1 MKAYKEIYFMKKL
14 ILIGLLFSSTIQFY
28 CLQAQELPQLKH
40 EGNINRLYVD
50 GKPFIMVA
58 GELHNSTSSNLT
70 YLAPIFPKLKE
81 MGLNTVLAS
90 VAWEQLEPHEGKFD
104 YSNIDGIISQTRENK
119 LKLCMLWFGSW
130 KNGLSTY
137 PPLWV
142 KKDQKRFFKLKQS
155 NGSTGEVISPFCKDA
170 QIADAKAF
178 VQLMKRI
185 KEVDKEHTVIMI
197 QAENE
202 VGAFQDIDYNKQ
214 ALDLFKSQVPETL
227 IQYLQKNTNHL
238 SPEMKYVWQKN
249 GSKTKGTW
257 SEIFADTMKS
267 AQSFFMT
274 WQYARYINEICRE
287 GKKELNLPM
296 YVNAWL
302 VQRSTDLP
310 GVYPN
315 GGPVSRVMDIYKAIA
330 PDIDLCAPDIYVP
343 NYKEIL
349 SMYHRSDNPLF
360 IPESTTEQSR
370 AFYAYAEHD
379 AICFSPF
386 GIEDAYTNLAYRQAI
401 SVINELMPYIIKY
414 QGTGKMRGFM
424 RTKSSVADTLM
435 FGEDKVIVEYNNW
448 DNTGYGLVIQTA
460 PDEYLVAGITAR
472 LKFES
477 KNPSKKIRIGQV
489 FEGGFEGEK
498 WVSSRML
505 NGDETWH
512 HDYLIV
518 TGRKTMIAHTLEGQI
533 IPPQPGPGQ
542 PVLES
547 AKNTEVQTSAVYK
560 VITYE
565 MK

>member
-1 MKAYKEIYFMKKL
+1 MKKL
-14 ILIGLLFSSTIQFY
+14 FLLTLLFSTTVWTY
-28 CLQAQELPQLKH
+28 YLHAQELPQLKKD
-40 EGNINRLYVD
+40 GNIKRLYVD

-58 GELHNSTSSNLT
+58 GELHNSTSSNLA
-70 YLAPIFPKLKE
+70 YLTPIFPKLKE

-90 VAWEQLEPHEGKFD
+90 VAWEQLEPQEGKFD
-104 YSNIDGIISQTRENK
+104 YSIIDGIISRARENK
-119 LKLCMLWFGSW
+119 LKLCLLWFGSW

-142 KKDQKRFFKLKQS
+142 KKDSKRFFKLKQS
-155 NGSTGEVISPFCKDA
+155 NGNTGEVISVFCKAA
-170 QIADAKAF
+170 QMADANAF
-178 VQLMKRI
+178 VHLMKRI
-185 KEVDKEHTVIMI
+185 KETDKEHTVIMI

-214 ALDLFKSQVPETL
+214 ALDLFNAQVPGTL
-227 IQYLQKNTNHL
+227 IGYLQKNANHL

-267 AQSFFMT
+267 AQNFFMT
-274 WQYARYINEICRE
+274 WQYASYINEICRL

-302 VQRSTDLP
+302 VQPNDLP

-315 GGPVSRVMDIYKAIA
+315 GGPVSRVIDIYKAVA
-330 PDIDLCAPDIYVP
+330 PNIDICAPDIYAP

-349 SMYHRSDNPLF
+349 SMYHRPDNPLF
-360 IPESTTEQSR
+360 IPESTTEQAR
-370 AFYAYAEHD
+370 AFYAYAQHD

-386 GIEDAYTNLAYRQAI
+386 GIEDAYSNLAYRQAV
-401 SVINELMPYIIKY
+401 SVINEIMPYILQY

-424 RTKSSVADTLM
+424 RTKSKATDTLV
-435 FGEDKVIVEYNNW
+435 FGGDKVVVEYNNW
-448 DNTGYGLVIQTA
+448 DNTGYGLVIQTT
-460 PDEYLVAGITAR
+460 PDEYIVAGVTAR

-477 KNPSKKIRIGQV
+477 DNPSKHIRIGQV

-498 WVSSRML
+498 WVTSRML

-512 HDYLIV
+512 HDCLII
-518 TGRKTMIAHTLEGQI
+518 TGRKKMISQTLEGQI
-533 IPPQPGPGQ
+533 VPPQPGPNQ
-542 PVLES
+542 PALES
-547 AKNTEVQTSAVYK
+547 AKSIEVQTPAIYK

>member
-1 MKAYKEIYFMKKL
+1 MKKL
-14 ILIGLLFSSTIQFY
+14 ILLTLLFAAAAQFQY
-28 CLQAQELPQLKH
+28 LKAQELPQLKK
-40 EGNINRLYVD
+40 EGNITRLYVD
-50 GKPFIMVA
+50 GKPFVMVA

-70 YLAPIFPKLKE
+70 YLKPIFPKLKE
-81 MGLNTVLAS
+81 MGLNAVIAS
-90 VAWEQLEPHEGKFD
+90 VAWEQFEPEEGKFD
-104 YSNIDGIISQTRENK
+104 YSLIDGIISQARENK
-119 LKLCMLWFGSW
+119 LKLCIIWFASW

-142 KKDQKRFFKLKQS
+142 KKDSKRFFKLKQS
-155 NGSTGEVISPFCKDA
+155 NGRIGEVISSFCKEA

-185 KEVDKEHTVIMI
+185 KEKDTDHTVVMI

-214 ALDLFKSQVPETL
+214 ALDLFKAQVPETL
-227 IQYLQKNTNHL
+227 IRYLQTHTDNL

-267 AQSFFMT
+267 AQNFFMT
-274 WQYARYINEICRE
+274 WQYASYINEVCRL

-302 VQRSTDLP
+302 VQKPTDFP

-315 GGPVSRVMDIYKAIA
+315 GGPVSRVIDIYKAVA
-330 PDIDLCAPDIYVP
+330 PNIDLCAPDIYAP

-360 IPESTTEQSR
+360 IPESTTEQAR
-370 AFYAYAEHD
+370 AFYAYAQHD

-414 QGTGKMRGFM
+414 QGTGKMQGFM
-424 RTKSSVADTLM
+424 RTKNNTTDTLT
-435 FGEDKVIVEYNNW
+435 FDGDKVIVEYNNW

-460 PDEYLVAGITAR
+460 PDEYIVAGITAR
-472 LKFES
+472 LRFES
-477 KNPSKKIRIGQV
+477 KDSSKNIRIGQV
-489 FEGGFEGEK
+489 FEGRFDGEQ
-498 WVSSRML
+498 WVTSRML

-512 HDYLIV
+512 NENLLI
-518 TGRKTMIAHTLEGQI
+518 TGRKAMISQTLEGQI
-533 IPPQPGPGQ
+533 IPPQPGPNQ

-547 AKNTEVQTSAVYK
+547 AKNTEVQTPAVYK

-565 MK
+565 ME

>member
-1 MKAYKEIYFMKKL
+1 MKRFTL
-14 ILIGLLFSSTIQFY
+14 LTLLFSTVLQFNY
-28 CLQAQELPQLKH
+28 LTAQELPQLKH

-70 YLAPIFPKLKE
+70 YLVPIFPKLKE

-90 VAWEQLEPHEGKFD
+90 IAWEQFEPQEGKFD
-104 YSNIDGIISQTRENK
+104 YSIIDGIISQAHQNK
-119 LKLCMLWFGSW
+119 LKLCLLWFGSW

-142 KKDQKRFFKLKQS
+142 KKDSKRFFKLKQS
-155 NGSTGEVISPFCKDA
+155 NGNTGEVISPFCKEA
-170 QIADAKAF
+170 QMADAKAF

-202 VGAFQDIDYNKQ
+202 VGAFQDIDYNKE
-214 ALDLFKSQVPETL
+214 ALDLFHSQVPETL
-227 IQYLQKNTNHL
+227 IRYLQKNTNNL
-238 SPEMKYVWQKN
+238 SPEIKYVWQKN

-267 AQSFFMT
+267 AQNFFMT
-274 WQYARYINEICRE
+274 WQYAKYINEICRS

-302 VQRSTDLP
+302 VQKNTDLP

-315 GGPVSRVMDIYKAIA
+315 GGPVSRVIDIYKAIA
-330 PDIDLCAPDIYVP
+330 PDIDLCAPDIYAP
-343 NYKEIL
+343 NYKEVL

-401 SVINELMPYIIKY
+401 SVINELMPYLIKY

-424 RTKSSVADTLM
+424 RTKNIKADTLV
-435 FGEDKVIVEYNNW
+435 FGGDKVIVEYNDW

-460 PDEYLVAGITAR
+460 PDEYIVAGITAR

-477 KNPSKKIRIGQV
+477 KDPSKKMRIGQV
-489 FEGGFEGEK
+489 FEGKFEGEQ
-498 WVSSRML
+498 WVTTRML

-512 HDYLIV
+512 HDCLLI
-518 TGRKTMIAHTLEGQI
+518 TGRKMMISQTLEGQI
-533 IPPQPGPGQ
+533 VPPQPGPSQ

-547 AKNTEVQTSAVYK
+547 TKNTEVQTPAVYK
-560 VITYE
+560 VTTYE

>member
-1 MKAYKEIYFMKKL
+1 MKKI
-14 ILIGLLFSSTIQFY
+14 ILFTFLFSAAIQLH
-28 CLQAQELPQLKH
+28 LQAQQLPQLKH

-58 GELHNSTSSNLT
+58 GELHNSASSNLT

-90 VAWEQLEPHEGKFD
+90 VTWEQLETQEGKFD
-104 YSNIDGIISQTRENK
+104 YTIVDGLIAQARQNK
-119 LKLCMLWFGSW
+119 LKLCLLWFGSW

-142 KKDQKRFFKLKQS
+142 KKDSRRFFKLKQS
-155 NGSTGEVISPFCKDA
+155 NGSTGEVISAFCREA

-185 KEVDKEHTVIMI
+185 KEIDKEHTVIMI

-214 ALDLFKSQVPETL
+214 ALDLFNSQVPETL
-227 IQYLQKNTNHL
+227 IRYLQKNTDNL
-238 SPEMKYVWQKN
+238 SPEMKHVWQKS

-267 AQSFFMT
+267 AQNFFMT
-274 WQYARYINEICRE
+274 WQYARYINEICRL

-302 VQRSTDLP
+302 VQPADLP

-315 GGPVSRVMDIYKAIA
+315 GGPVSRVIDVYKAIA
-330 PDIDLCAPDIYVP
+330 PDIDLCAPDIYAP

-370 AFYAYAEHD
+370 AFYAYAQHD

-386 GIEDAYTNLAYRQAI
+386 GIEDAYTNLAYRQSIA
-401 SVINELMPYIIKY
+401 VINELMPYLIKY

-424 RTKSSVADTLM
+424 RTKNVTTDTLV
-435 FGEDKVIVEYNNW
+435 FGGDKVIVEYNNW

-472 LKFES
+472 LRFES
-477 KNPSKKIRIGQV
+477 KDPFKKIRIGQV
-489 FEGGFEGEK
+489 FEGGFQEGK
-498 WVSSRML
+498 WVISRML

-512 HDYLIV
+512 HDCLLI
-518 TGRKTMIAHTLEGQI
+518 TGRKTMISQTFEGQI

-542 PVLES
+542 PVLEP
-547 AKNTEVQTSAVYK
+547 AKNTEVQTPAIYK

>member
-1 MKAYKEIYFMKKL
+1 MKKL
-14 ILIGLLFSSTIQFY
+14 TLLTVLFSTAIQSY
-28 CLQAQELPQLKH
+28 CLHAQELPRLKS
-40 EGNINRLYVD
+40 EGNIKRLYVD

-58 GELHNSTSSNLT
+58 GELHNSTSSSLT
-70 YLAPIFPKLKE
+70 YLTPIFSKLKE

-90 VAWEQLEPHEGKFD
+90 VAWEQFEPQEGEFD
-104 YSNIDGIISQTRENK
+104 YSIIDGIISQARENK
-119 LKLCMLWFGSW
+119 LRLCILWFASW

-142 KKDQKRFFKLKQS
+142 KKDSKRFFKLKQS

-185 KEVDKEHTVIMI
+185 KEIDKEHTVVMI

-214 ALDLFKSQVPETL
+214 ALDLFNDEVPETL
-227 IQYLQKNTNHL
+227 IRYLQKHTNNL
-238 SPEMKYVWQKN
+238 SSEIKYVWQKN

-267 AQSFFMT
+267 AQNFFMT
-274 WQYARYINEICRE
+274 WQYARYINEICRL

-302 VQRSTDLP
+302 VQKSTDLP

-315 GGPVSRVMDIYKAIA
+315 GGPVSRAIDIYKAVA
-330 PDIDLCAPDIYVP
+330 PDIDLCAPDIYAP
-343 NYKEIL
+343 NFKEIL
-349 SMYHRSDNPLF
+349 SMYHRSDNPVF
-360 IPESTTEQSR
+360 IPESTTEQAR

-401 SVINELMPYIIKY
+401 SVINELMPYLLKY
-414 QGTGKMRGFM
+414 QGIGKMRGFM
-424 RTKSSVADTLM
+424 RTKNVTADTLV
-435 FGEDKVIVEYNNW
+435 FGGDKVIVEYNKW

-460 PDEYLVAGITAR
+460 PGEYVVAGITAR

-477 KNPSKKIRIGQV
+477 KDPSKKTRIGQV
-489 FEGGFEGEK
+489 FEGKFEGER
-498 WVSSRML
+498 WITTRML

-512 HDYLIV
+512 HDYLII
-518 TGRKTMIAHTLEGQI
+518 TGRKTMITQTLEGQI
-533 IPPQPGPGQ
+533 VPPQPGPNQ
-542 PVLES
+542 PALES
-547 AKNTEVQTSAVYK
+547 AKNTEVQTPAVYK
-560 VITYE
+560 VTTYE

>member
-1 MKAYKEIYFMKKL
+1 MKRL
-14 ILIGLLFSSTIQFY
+14 ILLTLLFSAVTQFHY
-28 CLQAQELPQLKH
+28 LHAQELPQLKKD
-40 EGNINRLYVD
+40 GNIKRLYVD

-70 YLAPIFPKLKE
+70 YSAPIFHKLKE
-81 MGLNTVLAS
+81 MGLNTVIAS
-90 VAWEQLEPHEGKFD
+90 VAWEQFEPQEGNFD
-104 YSNIDGIISQTRENK
+104 YSLIEGLISQARENK
-119 LKLCMLWFGSW
+119 LKLCIIWFASW

-142 KKDQKRFFKLKQS
+142 KKDSKRFFKIKQS
-155 NGSTGEVISPFCKDA
+155 NGSDSEIISPFCKEA

-185 KEVDKEHTVIMI
+185 KEIDKDHTVIMI
-197 QAENE
+197 QTENE

-227 IQYLQKNTNHL
+227 TRYLQKNTNNL

-249 GSKTKGTW
+249 GSRTKGTW

-267 AQSFFMT
+267 AQNFFMT
-274 WQYARYINEICRE
+274 WQYARYINEICRL

-302 VQRSTDLP
+302 VQKPTDFP

-315 GGPVSRVMDIYKAIA
+315 GGPVSRAMDIYKAFA
-330 PDIDLCAPDIYVP
+330 PDIDLCAPDLYMP
-343 NYKEIL
+343 NFQEVV
-349 SMYHRSDNPLF
+349 SMYHRPDNPLF
-360 IPESTTEQSR
+360 IPECTTDQAR

-401 SVINELMPYIIKY
+401 SVINELMPHLLKY
-414 QGTGKMRGFM
+414 QGTGKMKAFM
-424 RTKSSVADTLM
+424 RTKNVTADTLV
-435 FGEDKVIVEYNNW
+435 FGGDKVIVEYNNW

-460 PDEYLVAGITAR
+460 PNEYVAAGVSAR
-472 LKFES
+472 LKFAS
-477 KNPSKKIRIGQV
+477 KDPSKKIRIGQV
-489 FEGGFEGEK
+489 FEGKFEGEQ
-498 WVSSRML
+498 WVTTRML

-512 HDYLIV
+512 NECLII
-518 TGRKTMIAHTLEGQI
+518 TGRKVMVSQTVEGQV
-533 IPPQPGPGQ
+533 IPPQPGPNQ
-542 PVLES
+542 PVLEP
-547 AKNTEVQTSAVYK
+547 AKNTEVQTPAIYK
-560 VITYE
+560 VITY
-565 MK
+565 

>member
-1 MKAYKEIYFMKKL
+1 MKRL
-14 ILIGLLFSSTIQFY
+14 ILITFLFSAAILFNCSY
-28 CLQAQELPQLKH
+28 AQQLPQLKQ
-40 EGNINRLYVD
+40 EGNITRLYVD

-70 YLAPIFPKLKE
+70 YLQPIFPKLKE
-81 MGLNTVLAS
+81 MGLNTVLVS
-90 VAWEQLEPHEGKFD
+90 IAWGQFEPQEGRFD
-104 YSNIDGIISQTRENK
+104 YSIIDGIIAQARENK
-119 LKLCMLWFGSW
+119 LKLCLLWFGSW

-142 KKDQKRFFKLKQS
+142 KKDSKRFFKLKQS
-155 NGSTGEVISPFCKDA
+155 NGSTGEVISPFCKEA

-185 KEVDKEHTVIMI
+185 KDIDKEHTVVMI

-214 ALDLFKSQVPETL
+214 ALDLFNSKVPENL
-227 IQYLQKNTNHL
+227 IRYLQKYTDKL
-238 SPEMKYVWQKN
+238 SPEIKYVWQKN
-249 GSKTKGTW
+249 GSKTQGTW

-267 AQSFFMT
+267 AQNFFMT
-274 WQYARYINEICRE
+274 WQYAQYINEICRL

-302 VQRSTDLP
+302 VQKTTDLP

-315 GGPVSRVMDIYKAIA
+315 GGPVSRVIDIYKAVA
-330 PDIDLCAPDIYVP
+330 PDIDICAPDIYAP
-343 NYKEIL
+343 NYKKIL

-360 IPESTTEQSR
+360 IPESTTEQAR

-386 GIEDAYTNLAYRQAI
+386 GIEDAYADLAYRQAVSI
-401 SVINELMPYIIKY
+401 INELMPYILKY

-424 RTKSSVADTLM
+424 RTKNRAADTLV
-435 FGEDKVIVEYNNW
+435 FGGDKVIVAYNNW
-448 DNTGYGLVIQTA
+448 DDTGYGLVIQTA
-460 PDEYLVAGITAR
+460 PNEYVVAGITAQLR
-472 LKFES
+472 FES
-477 KNPSKKIRIGQV
+477 QNLSKNIRIGQV
-489 FEGGFEGEK
+489 FEGKLEGEQ
-498 WVSSRML
+498 WVTTRML

-512 HDYLIV
+512 NECLIV
-518 TGRKTMIAHTLEGQI
+518 TGRKSMITQTLEGQI
-533 IPPQPGPGQ
+533 IPPQPGPDQ

-547 AKNTEVQTSAVYK
+547 AKSTEVQTPAIYK

-565 MK
+565 LK

>member
-1 MKAYKEIYFMKKL
+1 MKKF
-14 ILIGLLFSSTIQFY
+14 ILLTLLFSTALQFNY
-28 CLQAQELPQLKH
+28 LTAQELPQLKN
-40 EGNINRLYVD
+40 EGNITRLYVD

-70 YLAPIFPKLKE
+70 YLKPIFPKLKE

-90 VAWEQLEPHEGKFD
+90 IAWEQLEPQEGKFD
-104 YSNIDGIISQTRENK
+104 YSIIDGIISQARENK
-119 LKLCMLWFGSW
+119 LKLCILWFGSW

-142 KKDQKRFFKLKQS
+142 KKDSKRFFKLKQS
-155 NGSTGEVISPFCKDA
+155 NGSTGEVISPFCMEA
-170 QIADAKAF
+170 QAADAKAF

-185 KEVDKEHTVIMI
+185 KETDKEHTVIMI

-214 ALDLFKSQVPETL
+214 ALDLFNGQVPESLTR
-227 IQYLQKNTNHL
+227 YLQKNSKHL

-249 GSKTKGTW
+249 GSKAKGTW
-257 SEIFADTMKS
+257 SEVFADTMKS
-267 AQSFFMT
+267 AQNFFMT
-274 WQYARYINEICRE
+274 WQYAKYINEICRL

-302 VQRSTDLP
+302 VQPTDLP

-315 GGPVSRVMDIYKAIA
+315 GGPVSRVFDIYKAIA
-330 PDIDLCAPDIYVP
+330 PDIDLCAPDIYAP

-349 SMYHRSDNPLF
+349 AMYHRSDNPLF

-370 AFYAYAEHD
+370 AFYAYAQHD

-401 SVINELMPYIIKY
+401 SVINELMPYLLKY

-424 RTKSSVADTLM
+424 RTKNIKADTLA
-435 FGEDKVIVEYNNW
+435 FGEDKVIVEYNDW
-448 DNTGYGLVIQTA
+448 DKTGYGLVIQTA
-460 PDEYLVAGITAR
+460 PNEYLVAGITAR

-489 FEGGFEGEK
+489 FEGGFEGGK
-498 WVSSRML
+498 WVTSRML

-512 HDYLIV
+512 HDCLII
-518 TGRKTMIAHTLEGQI
+518 TGRKTMISQTLEGQVV
-533 IPPQPGPGQ
+533 PPQPGPNQ

-547 AKNTEVQTSAVYK
+547 AKSVEVQTPAVYK
-560 VITYE
+560 VTTYE
-565 MK
+565 MQ

>member
-1 MKAYKEIYFMKKL
+1 MKKL
-14 ILIGLLFSSTIQFY
+14 ILLTFLFSAAIQFY
-28 CLQAQELPQLKH
+28 LHAQELPQIKH
-40 EGNINRLYVD
+40 GGNIIRLYVD

-70 YLAPIFPKLKE
+70 YLTPIFPKLKE
-81 MGLNTVLAS
+81 MGLNTVIAS
-90 VAWEQLEPHEGKFD
+90 VAWEQFEPQEGKFD
-104 YSNIDGIISQTRENK
+104 YSLIDGIISQARENK
-119 LKLCMLWFGSW
+119 LKLCIIWFASW

-142 KKDQKRFFKLKQS
+142 KKDSKRFFKLKQS
-155 NGSTGEVISPFCKDA
+155 NGSTGEVISPFCKEA

-185 KEVDKEHTVIMI
+185 KEVDKEHTVVMI

-202 VGAFQDIDYNKQ
+202 VGAFQDMDYNKQ
-214 ALDLFKSQVPETL
+214 ALGLFDSQVPENL
-227 IQYLQKNTNHL
+227 IRYLQTHTNNL
-238 SPEMKYVWQKN
+238 SPEIKYVWQKN

-267 AQSFFMT
+267 AQNFFMT
-274 WQYARYINEICRE
+274 WQYAKYINEICRL

-302 VQRSTDLP
+302 VQKSTDLP

-315 GGPVSRVMDIYKAIA
+315 GGPVSRVIDIYKAIA
-330 PDIDLCAPDIYVP
+330 PDIDLCAPDIYAP
-343 NYKEIL
+343 NYKEVL

-386 GIEDAYTNLAYRQAI
+386 GVEDAYTNLAYRQAI
-401 SVINELMPYIIKY
+401 SVINELMPYLIKY

-424 RTKSSVADTLM
+424 RTKNIEADTLV
-435 FGEDKVIVEYNNW
+435 FGEDKVIVEYNDW
-448 DNTGYGLVIQTA
+448 DNTGYGLVIQTG
-460 PDEYLVAGITAR
+460 PDEYVVAGITAR
-472 LKFES
+472 LRFEP

-489 FEGGFEGEK
+489 FEGKFEGEQ
-498 WVSSRML
+498 WVTTRML

-512 HDYLIV
+512 NDCLLI
-518 TGRKTMIAHTLEGQI
+518 TGRKAMISQTLEGQI
-533 IPPQPGPGQ
+533 VPPQPGPNQ

-547 AKNTEVQTSAVYK
+547 AKNTEVQTPAVYK

>member
-1 MKAYKEIYFMKKL
+1 MKRL
-14 ILIGLLFSSTIQFY
+14 ILITFLFSAAIQFNCSY
-28 CLQAQELPQLKH
+28 AQQLPQLKQ
-40 EGNINRLYVD
+40 EGNITRLYVD

-70 YLAPIFPKLKE
+70 YLQPIFPKLKE
-81 MGLNTVLAS
+81 MGLNTVLVS
-90 VAWEQLEPHEGKFD
+90 IAWGQFEPQEGRFD
-104 YSNIDGIISQTRENK
+104 YSIIDGIIAQARENK
-119 LKLCMLWFGSW
+119 LKLCLLWFGSW

-142 KKDQKRFFKLKQS
+142 KKDSKRFFKLKQS
-155 NGSTGEVISPFCKDA
+155 NGSTGEVISPFCKEA

-185 KEVDKEHTVIMI
+185 KDIDKEHTVVMI

-214 ALDLFKSQVPETL
+214 ALDLFNSKVPENL
-227 IQYLQKNTNHL
+227 IRYLQKYTDKL
-238 SPEMKYVWQKN
+238 SPEIKYVWQKN
-249 GSKTKGTW
+249 GSKTQGTW

-267 AQSFFMT
+267 AQNFFMT
-274 WQYARYINEICRE
+274 WQYAQYINEICRL

-302 VQRSTDLP
+302 VQKSTDLP

-315 GGPVSRVMDIYKAIA
+315 GGPVSRVIDIYKAVA
-330 PDIDLCAPDIYVP
+330 PDIDICAPDIYAP
-343 NYKEIL
+343 NYKKIL

-360 IPESTTEQSR
+360 IPESTTEQAR

-386 GIEDAYTNLAYRQAI
+386 GIEDAYADLAYRQAVSI
-401 SVINELMPYIIKY
+401 INELMPYILKY

-424 RTKSSVADTLM
+424 RTKNRAADTLV
-435 FGEDKVIVEYNNW
+435 FGGDKVIVAYNNW
-448 DNTGYGLVIQTA
+448 DDTGYGLVIQTA
-460 PDEYLVAGITAR
+460 PNEYVVAGITAQLR
-472 LKFES
+472 FES
-477 KNPSKKIRIGQV
+477 QNLSKNIRIGQV
-489 FEGGFEGEK
+489 FEGKLEGEQ
-498 WVSSRML
+498 WVTTRML

-512 HDYLIV
+512 NECLIV
-518 TGRKTMIAHTLEGQI
+518 TGRKSMITQTLEGQI
-533 IPPQPGPGQ
+533 IPPQPGPDQ

-547 AKNTEVQTSAVYK
+547 AKSTEVQTPAIYK

-565 MK
+565 LK